1 MPTQE
6 NRAIFDRRK
15 NELTV
20 ITYYDEK
27 TFKKYCVEKIL
38 AYKLNPAL
46 REGLF
51 FRNMSRIRCYFS
63 FLAVCSGVLC
73 VGELAVR
80 DFSKRLL
87 PYFIITLFFSIF
99 IYPCTGWVIWVLS
112 GLRFR
117 YNWVCDRGKSEYI
130 RASKREFEK
139 QPVFRQQVRIT
150 PEKIMW
156 NTPLQEETHS
166 MNYIYKQRKNDI
178 YLLEYFPYYK
188 NNKYTG
194 DFVNPSTSLHFC
206 KKNYSED
213 DWQIIYDTLPR
224 LKPLSA
230 LLCAARTLPSRAK

>member
-27 TFKKYCVEKIL
+27 TFKKQCVEKIL
-38 AYKLNPAL
+38 AYKLNTSL
-46 REGLF
+46 REGLL
-51 FRNMSRIRCYFS
+51 FRDMSRYRRLFS
-63 FLAVCSGVLC
+63 FLAVCAGMLC
-73 VGELAVR
+73 VR
-80 DFSKRLL
+80 DIIFCVFSIDRLL
-87 PYFIITLFFSIF
+87 TFIATLFLSIF
-99 IYPCTGWVIWVLS
+99 MYQWVGWTAGALSVL
-112 GLRFR
+112 LFR
-117 YNWVCDRGKSEYI
+117 YNWVCDRWKSEYI

-139 QPVFRQQVRIT
+139 QPVFRQQVTIT
-150 PEKIMW
+150 PEKIIW

-166 MNYIYKQRKNDI
+166 MNFIYKQRKNDI

-194 DFVNPSTSLHFC
+194 DFVNLSTSLHFC

-213 DWQIIYDTLPR
+213 DWQLVREIIGNSFE
-224 LKPLSA
+224 K
-230 LLCAARTLPSRAK
+230 